1 MFVDNAH
8 WNRIA
13 ALTLALA
20 EMKTF
25 GKEYAEQVVRN
36 AQTLAKA
43 LSDYGFP
50 VKCAEYGFTQS
61 HQVWLDYGGYK
72 QGKAVAQK
80 LERVNIIADCGVRLG
95 TCEVTR
101 RGMREGE
108 MEKIAE
114 FIKRWLIDKEEAE
127 KIKKEVTRFIREF
140 QRVEY
145 CFKA

>member
-1 MFVDNAH
+1 M
-8 WNRIA
+8 
-13 ALTLALA
+13 
-20 EMKTF
+20 
-25 GKEYAEQVVRN
+25 
-36 AQTLAKA
+36 
-43 LSDYGFP
+43 
-50 VKCAEYGFTQS
+50 
-61 HQVWLDYGGYK
+61 
-72 QGKAVAQK
+72 AQK
-80 LERVNIIADCGVRLG
+80 LERADIIADCGVRLG

-114 FIKRWLIDKEEAE
+114 FIKRLLIDKEEAE